1 MWCCGNDGWRMMKLK
16 LLNMPFALPA
26 APSLALTQLERVV
39 RDRFA
44 EKVSVEIVYAN
55 MDFALQLGD
64 LSQYLI
70 PQSSAGFMAGVGDWF
85 FRQAA
90 FPESPDN
97 TDAYLARFFHDQTP
111 GTLRIREFLLTRRAE
126 ASAFIER
133 TMDAYHLLDA
143 DLVGCTALFAQT
155 TASLAILRRLKA
167 LKPSI
172 ITVIGGACCEG
183 SAGQELA
190 TQAEGVDFVFSGPGL
205 VSFPRLVENILAGH
219 DGRCQA
225 INGVF
230 TKRNRHAWRIPG
242 RQDGPVDILGDDLDI
257 NTEIPLEYEGFL
269 DRFEAAFAGQCLRP
283 VLYFETSRGCL
294 RAQHHPCSFCGLNG
308 LNRHYRAMLPEV
320 ARRQIERLFRYH
332 PRAMC
337 YVAVDNLMP
346 AAYVNEVF
354 QALETPADA
363 VIKYEVRPD
372 LDDAGI
378 ATLCRAG
385 VRVVQPG
392 IESLSTRS
400 LKLMRKG
407 LTAFSNLAFL
417 KRCARHP
424 LEIEWNLLV
433 FSPGE
438 TVETYAAYLRL
449 IPLLAHLPPPTGA
462 YPVMY
467 ARYSRYFE
475 DPARFGLRLRP
486 QDFYGMT
493 YPFPPE
499 SVERLAFLFVDEH
512 ADTGTIDDWLD
523 RLNGAVQLWRTRWF
537 NTDGQEEARL
547 CFAEEAGAPAIY
559 DSRSGT
565 EVTYRISGLCEE
577 LLAVLEMPTGP
588 EDLKA
593 RFGNGPVL
601 DHELAFLR
609 EKGFV
614 FEEDGRLL
622 SLVVRH

>member
-1 MWCCGNDGWRMMKLK
+1 MKLK

-44 EKVSVEIVYAN
+44 EEVSVEIVYAN

-64 LSQYLI
+64 LSMYLI
-70 PQSSAGFMAGVGDWF
+70 PQSSAGFMAGTGDWF

-97 TDAYLARFFHDQTP
+97 TDAYLARYLHDQDP
-111 GTLRIREFLLTRRAE
+111 GTLRMRDFLLTRRAE
-126 ASAFIER
+126 APAFIER
-133 TMDAYHLLDA
+133 TIEAYHLLDA

-155 TASLAILRRLKA
+155 TASLAILRRVKA

-172 ITVIGGACCEG
+172 ITVIGGACCAG

-205 VSFPRLVENILAGH
+205 VSFPMLVENILAGH
-219 DGRCQA
+219 DERCQA

-230 TKRNRHAWRIPG
+230 TKHNRHAWRIPG
-242 RQDGPVDILGDDLDI
+242 NPDGTVAILGDDLDI
-257 NTEIPLEYEGFL
+257 NTDIPLAYDGFL
-269 DRFEAAFAGQCLRP
+269 DRFEAAFAGRQLRP
-283 VLYFETSRGCL
+283 MLYFETSRGCS
-294 RAQHHPCSFCGLNG
+294 RAQRHPCSFCGLNG
-308 LNRHYRAMLPEV
+308 QDRHYRAMDPDV
-320 ARRQIERLFRYH
+320 AKRQIERMFRYH
-332 PRAMC
+332 PRATC

-346 AAYVNEVF
+346 PAYVNGVF
-354 QALETPADA
+354 KTLDTPAGA

-378 ATLCRAG
+378 ASLCRAG
-385 VRVVQPG
+385 VRIVQPG

-400 LKLMRKG
+400 LALMRKG

-424 LEIEWNLLV
+424 IEIEWNLLV

-438 TVETYAAYLRL
+438 AEETYAAYLRL
-449 IPLLAHLPPPTGA
+449 IPLLTHLPPPTGA
-462 YPVMY
+462 YPVMFT
-467 ARYSRYFE
+467 RDSRYLD

-486 QDFYGMT
+486 QDFNGMT

-499 SVERLAFLFVDEH
+499 SVARLAFHFVDEN
-512 ADTGTIDDWLD
+512 ADTGRIDDWLD
-523 RLNGAVQLWRTRWF
+523 RLNGAIRHWRTRWF
-537 NTDGQEEARL
+537 NTDGQEESRL
-547 CFAEEAGAPAIY
+547 CFAGEAGAPAIY
-559 DSRSGT
+559 DSRGGT
-565 EVTYRISGLCEE
+565 GVTYRISGLCGD
-577 LLAVLEMPTGP
+577 LLDALETPTRP
-588 EDLKA
+588 VALQT
-593 RFGNGPVL
+593 RFGEGPAL
-601 DHELAFLR
+601 DRELAFLR
-609 EKGFV
+609 AKGFV
-614 FEEDGRLL
+614 FEEDGRLS
-622 SLVVRH
+622 SLVIRH